1 MWKQC
6 VPKPRNHF
14 KKGHYRPMNFAFDS
28 PYKRRGGAIACRF
41 QVSPS
46 LFMGA
51 VSDICFCCGM
61 VMLRCPPL
69 KLDASLCL
77 RTHGLP
83 PGRVTSELCLGSP
96 RDPTS
101 VPTFQL
107 QAEMFLALHDQM
119 ILLLLQL
126 RHPRMVAVD
135 FGAAP
140 VLRSKS
146 FGSGVAD
153 RVISGLCIQD
163 VGLGC
168 VSPASCV

>member
-6 VPKPRNHF
+6 VPKPRNHL
-14 KKGHYRPMNFAFDS
+14 KRGHYRPMNFAFDS

-41 QVSPS
+41 QVSPW

-51 VSDICFCCGM
+51 VSDICFCCGV

-83 PGRVTSELCLGSP
+83 PGRVMSELCLGSP

-107 QAEMFLALHDQM
+107 QAEMFVALHDQM
-119 ILLLLQL
+119 I
-126 RHPRMVAVD
+126 PP
-135 FGAAP
+135 AAAQTPTDGGCGFRGCPGTP
-140 VLRSKS
+140 VKVHWQW
-146 FGSGVAD
+146 GG
-153 RVISGLCIQD
+153 
-163 VGLGC
+163 
-168 VSPASCV
+168 